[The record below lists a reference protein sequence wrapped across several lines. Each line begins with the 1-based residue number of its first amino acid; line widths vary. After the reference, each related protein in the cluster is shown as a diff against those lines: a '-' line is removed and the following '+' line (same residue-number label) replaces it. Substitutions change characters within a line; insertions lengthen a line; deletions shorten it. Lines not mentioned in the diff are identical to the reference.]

1 MTPFQDLVLD
11 GTRKQS
17 HKNNATT
24 KMNTMIYIKNP
35 KGKNPGLSLRLG
47 ESVTMMKLTKG
58 YKTLGTPHY
67 ANFCHTQHKYT
78 LQLNLESSST
88 LFILSRETRDT
99 PLQVLD
105 VWILLQSWIPLH
117 NKEHAYL

>member
-47 ESVTMMKLTKG
+47 ESVTVMKLTKG
-58 YKTLGTPHY
+58 YKALGTPDY
-67 ANFCHTQHKYT
+67 AKFRHTKLTHT
-78 LQLNLESSST
+78 LSNS
-88 LFILSRETRDT
+88 I
-99 PLQVLD
+99 
-105 VWILLQSWIPLH
+105 
-117 NKEHAYL
+117 